1 MAVVTGHPGEG
12 KFAGQNQEHRKE
24 ASVTGK
30 EVTGPP
36 RALPAG

>member
-12 KFAGQNQEHRKE
+12 KFAAQNQEHRKQ
-24 ASVTGK
+24 ARVTWE

-36 RALPAG
+36 RALPAC